1 MIKQTDL
8 QPQSSQIK
16 YLIIFRKPT
25 DLNETILEASN
36 ESQLQVC
43 IHKLKE
49 YITDDYTIR
58 YNIYEVS
65 QELRLK

>member
-1 MIKQTDL
+1 MIISDL

-36 ESQLQVC
+36 ESQLKVC